1 MNTIG
6 IDHNLDR
13 ARIKKLLGIGLFAAI
28 LTGIGDFL
36 LGYGE
41 STAGRSIATSVMA
54 SAPNLTDWQMITGS
68 LLGFFGIFLEGLA
81 CFAVYRLM
89 ADAAPRYAHLYR
101 AGIFGYIW
109 LAPVGCHLNMGILNL
124 SYRYLLQADE
134 ALAAKAADMLFFG
147 FSQPVYLLLVIFWL
161 PMMIIQFKA
170 FSKGLTPYPRKAK
183 WFCVLIG
190 AVPALVLSVIL
201 GPDTALG
208 AGIGTMFLSFGNAFM
223 FGGLLATLPSAE
235 QFTAFESSLHH
246 PSEK

>member
-6 IDHNLDR
+6 INHNLDR
-13 ARIKKLLGIGLFAAI
+13 PRIRKLLMIGLFASV

-41 STAGRSIATSVMA
+41 STADSSIATSVMA
-54 SAPNLTDWQMITGS
+54 SAPNLADWQMIVGG

-89 ADAAPRYAHLYR
+89 ADAAPKYAHLYR

-124 SYRYLLQADE
+124 AYKYLLQADE
-134 ALAAKAADMLFFG
+134 ALAATAADLLFFG
-147 FSQPVYLLLVIFWL
+147 FSLPIYLLLVIFWL

-170 FSKGLTPYPRKAK
+170 FSKGLTPYPKKAK

-190 AVPALVLSVIL
+190 AIPALVLSVIL
-201 GPDTALG
+201 DPGTALG

-223 FGGLLATLPSAE
+223 FGGLLATLPSQESFDEFEKEVLSAE
-235 QFTAFESSLHH
+235 T
-246 PSEK
+246 